1 MTGRRTGS
9 RIHGRAKLRALPAV
23 AVLCLL
29 LLALLAVIQVAHFHS
44 DPGVADHCP
53 LCITMHSVVPV
64 LAIAAAIVLI
74 QIGLSSPTVETRLVL
89 VLRYSNLFIRPPPSG
104 C

>member
-1 MTGRRTGS
+1 MHS
-9 RIHGRAKLRALPAV
+9 RAKQRVLPAV
-23 AVLCLL
+23 AVLCLI

-64 LAIAAAIVLI
+64 LAIATAVILI
-74 QIGLSSPTVETRLVL
+74 QIGLSSSKIETRLVF
-89 VLRYSNLFIRPPPSG
+89 VRRYSDLFTRPPPIG